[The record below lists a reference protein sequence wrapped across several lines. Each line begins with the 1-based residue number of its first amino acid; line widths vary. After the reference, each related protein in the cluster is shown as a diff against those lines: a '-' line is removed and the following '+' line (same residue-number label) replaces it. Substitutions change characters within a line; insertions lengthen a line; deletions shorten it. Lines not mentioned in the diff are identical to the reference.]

1 MGKSSTKSYFNRLS
15 ILIFLFLSVSSVA
28 KAGDFNFG
36 IGLGVTNGETFN
48 GSDFGLD
55 YQIGYEFKQ
64 SENWRYGAQA
74 YIFDGVTDPSYIV
87 PGSSEIMFDGLA
99 LFATARP
106 RNAPIILFK
115 AGLVNARYLTP
126 TKSETSTGAAIGVAL
141 DLDLGGGLRLNI
153 LDFRRYYLGGDVINS
168 YSISAMV
175 LGQ

>member
-1 MGKSSTKSYFNRLS
+1 MGKSTTKSYINKLS
-15 ILIFLFLSVSSVA
+15 ILILFFLSVSSVA

-36 IGLGVTNGETFN
+36 IGLGVANGESFD
-48 GSDFGLD
+48 GGDFGFD

-74 YIFDGVTDPSYIV
+74 YIYDGFTKQSAVV
-87 PGSSEIMFDGLA
+87 PGSSNIIFDGLA

-106 RNAPIILFK
+106 RRAPIVLFK

-126 TKSETSTGAAIGVAL
+126 IKSETSTGAAIGVGL
-141 DLDLGGGLRLNI
+141 DLDLGGGVRLNI
-153 LDFRRYYLGGDVINS
+153 LDFRRYYLHGDVVNS

-175 LGQ
+175 LGN